1 MYAYARKLMLKIR
14 YRCIFTQFHRYMSH
28 TAATPNC
35 TYCGR
40 HDSATHLLG
49 SCTHPVIHGLICSK
63 HNNGA
68 QLVLKA
74 FRNRSPFGA
83 SALLANVGNGAA
95 APHRRTLPDWLG
107 LNNYNLCPDI
117 LIIKGWTQEKLDRG
131 CFPTVHSRGVTLI
144 FIEYKTCD
152 DYAFDET
159 IQNSIWNYY
168 TPTPESPH
176 PQRRHLFE
184 MLRARGWCVLG
195 LQPDGIVSTK
205 GDRMLSVPIG
215 HGAFIRKD
223 TLADTFVSA
232 LNLSVSA
239 ANRLAKD
246 LVVHQAL
253 SAAKIH
259 RTANSLLHRNASA
272 SPASAGSG

>member
-1 MYAYARKLMLKIR
+1 M
-14 YRCIFTQFHRYMSH
+14 
-28 TAATPNC
+28 
-35 TYCGR
+35 
-40 HDSATHLLG
+40 
-49 SCTHPVIHGLICSK
+49 
-63 HNNGA
+63 
-68 QLVLKA
+68 
-74 FRNRSPFGA
+74 
-83 SALLANVGNGAA
+83 
-95 APHRRTLPDWLG
+95 
-107 LNNYNLCPDI
+107 
-117 LIIKGWTQEKLDRG
+117 
-131 CFPTVHSRGVTLI
+131 HSRGVTLI
-144 FIEYKTCD
+144 FLEYKTCD

-259 RTANSLLHRNASA
+259 RTANSLCRNASA